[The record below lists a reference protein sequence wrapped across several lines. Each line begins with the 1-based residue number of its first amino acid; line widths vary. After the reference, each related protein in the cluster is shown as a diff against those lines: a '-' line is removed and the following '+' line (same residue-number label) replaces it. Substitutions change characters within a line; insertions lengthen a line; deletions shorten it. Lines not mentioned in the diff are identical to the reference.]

1 MEAQLT
7 TRTVEKVCLET
18 EEVVMVTMTRREAE
32 VVRSV
37 LYLAEFNWNG
47 TQGDPQLQSMDELSK
62 IRYSLG
68 EALGWTETLFVVD
81 TDMTPHRETV
91 IIKLR

>member
-7 TRTVEKVCLET
+7 TKTIEKVVTET
-18 EEVVMVTMTRREAE
+18 EEVVTVTMTRREAE
-32 VVRSV
+32 IIRSV

-47 TQGDPQLQSMDELSK
+47 TQGDPQLQSMDDLSK

-68 EALGWTETLFVVD
+68 EALGWTDTLFVVD

-91 IIKLR
+91 IIKPR

>member
-1 MEAQLT
+1 MEANVT
-7 TRTVEKVCLET
+7 TKDVEKVVVEK
-18 EEVVMVTMTRREAE
+18 EEVFNLTMTRREAE

-47 TQGDPQLQSMDELSK
+47 TQGDPQLQSMDELSH
-62 IRYSLG
+62 IRYTLG
-68 EALGWTETLFVVD
+68 QALGWTEALFVVD

>member
-7 TRTVEKVCLET
+7 TKTVEKVVTET
-18 EEVVMVTMTRREAE
+18 QEVVTMTMTRKEAE
-32 VVRSV
+32 VIRSV

-47 TQGDPQLQSMDELSK
+47 TQGDPQLQVMEDLGH
-62 IRYSLG
+62 IRYTLG
-68 EALGWTETLFVVD
+68 EALGWTGTLFVVD
-81 TDMTPHRETV
+81 TDMTPYRETV

>member
-1 MEAQLT
+1 MEANVT
-7 TRTVEKVCLET
+7 TKDVEKVVVEK
-18 EEVVMVTMTRREAE
+18 EEVFNLTMTRREAE
-32 VVRSV
+32 IIRSV

-47 TQGDPQLQSMDELSK
+47 TQSDPQLQSMEDISH
-62 IRYSLG
+62 IRYTLG
-68 EALGWTETLFVVD
+68 QALGWTEALFVVD